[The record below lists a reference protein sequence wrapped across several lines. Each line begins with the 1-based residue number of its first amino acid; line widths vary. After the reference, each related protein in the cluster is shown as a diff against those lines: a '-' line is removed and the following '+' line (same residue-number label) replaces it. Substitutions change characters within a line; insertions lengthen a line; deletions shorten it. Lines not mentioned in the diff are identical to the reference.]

1 MPPVE
6 TPTSFSTSSDLLT
19 RVRRH
24 EADAW
29 QRFVH
34 IYAPLVYGWCR
45 RAGVGAADSGDVT
58 QDVFAKV
65 FTAIADFRHDRA
77 GDTLRGWLRVISRNK
92 ILDHFR
98 TRQKSPQAAGGSD
111 AQAVLVANAVNNDDD
126 ESTIVSERHGLLH
139 RAAELVRGEFEP
151 RTWQAFWLMVV
162 EHLTTSEAGERLG
175 MTPGAVRQAKYM
187 VLRRLREE
195 LSGEFD

>member
-1 MPPVE
+1 MPDLKAQQ
-6 TPTSFSTSSDLLT
+6 SFSTSSDLLT

-24 EADAW
+24 EAVAW
-29 QRFVH
+29 QRFVTL
-34 IYAPLVYGWCR
+34 YAPLVYSWCR
-45 RAGVGAADSGDVT
+45 RAGVSASDSGDVT

-65 FTAIADFRHDRA
+65 FTAIIDFRHDRQ
-77 GDTLRGWLRVISRNK
+77 GDTLRGWLRVICRNK
-92 ILDHFR
+92 VLDHFR
-98 TRQKSPQAAGGSD
+98 RRQNSPQAVGGTD
-111 AQAVLVANAVNNDDD
+111 AQVKLLEKAVADD
-126 ESTIVSERHGLLH
+126 EDQSTVAGDRHGLVH
-139 RAAELVRGEFEP
+139 RAAELVRSEFEP

-162 EHLTTSEAGERLG
+162 EHRTTREAGERLG